1 MESAKDF
8 FCHTCKQLFKKAI
21 ASDDED
27 VVCPSCQ
34 EYFVEMIEDP
44 AHLASLKGIYNQ

>member
-8 FCHTCKQLFKKAI
+8 FCHTCKEQFKKVLV
-21 ASDDED
+21 SPDED
-27 VVCPSCQ
+27 VVCPTCQ

-44 AHLASLKGIYNQ
+44 NHLASLKGIY